1 MKALLSTAVGGPETL
16 VLTEIPEPGRPGNDD
31 VLLRVKAC
39 AVNYPD
45 VLIIQDKYQM
55 KPPRPF
61 APGCEVAGIIEA
73 VGASVG
79 NFEPG
84 DRVMAFPGW
93 GGMAEKIL
101 VKADRC
107 TAIPAAMPFDVA
119 SSLILTYLTTYHG
132 LKHRANLH
140 AGEKLLVLGAAGG
153 AGIAAVQLGKTM
165 GATVIAA
172 ASSEEKVSAARRNG
186 ADIGLVYPT
195 GNLDK
200 DRAKAMTEALKQLA
214 GDGGM
219 DVIYDPVG
227 GDYAEAALRSI
238 GWEGRYLVIG
248 FPAGIPKI
256 PLNLVLLKG
265 CDILGVHLRGFMDH
279 EPVEAAASIRELIRF
294 CTQGAIKPLISAHF
308 PLERGG
314 EAIATL
320 ANREIVGKAIV
331 TMD

>member
-1 MKALLSTAVGGPETL
+1 MKALLSLAVGGPETL
-16 VLTEIPEPGRPGNDD
+16 VLREVPEPGRLGNDD

-39 AVNYPD
+39 AVNFPD

-61 APGCEVAGIIEA
+61 APGCEVSGVIEA
-73 VGASVG
+73 VGANVRDLK
-79 NFEPG
+79 PR

-93 GGMAEKIL
+93 GGMAEKIV
-101 VKADRC
+101 VKANRC
-107 TAIPAAMPFDVA
+107 TAIPDAMPFDVA

-132 LKHRANLH
+132 LKHRAKLQ

-153 AGIAAVQLGKTM
+153 VGIAAVQLGKTM

-172 ASSEEKVSAARRNG
+172 ASSEEKVSAAKRQG
-186 ADIGLVYPT
+186 ADIGFVYPS
-195 GNLDK
+195 GSLDK
-200 DRAKAMTEALKQLA
+200 DRAKEMTESLKQLA
-214 GDGGM
+214 GDCGM

-238 GWEGRYLVIG
+238 GWKGRYLVVG

-279 EPVEAAASIRELIRF
+279 EPAEAESSVRELIRL
-294 CTQGAIKPLISAHF
+294 CIEGAIKPLISAHF
-308 PLERGG
+308 SLEKGG
-314 EAIATL
+314 DAIASL
-320 ANREIVGKAIV
+320 ANREILGKAIV
-331 TMD
+331 MMD